1 MPKDSAFGNVFVIV
15 TLNGWPPNPLMEA
28 QNSAHEN
35 VSVSIKLGTDGRIRV
50 KVTEQTDNEAVT
62 LHEVVSARL
71 VFPPIPLALSIGVKW
86 SPEDAELW
94 VQDAK
99 VGTTSDAL
107 FRANEITFSARPN
120 YNKPKDF
127 SARNCKVVQ
136 KRTSKLPEWLKAK
149 EGTRSGGSHHLFESL
164 ADEIEQMEGMLQLY
178 RQGKRSFARG
188 LAGKLRLLLLRDR
201 QVPLLLAC
209 AALKTAPLIVYAGAN
224 PGASPGE
231 GLPGVGIALG
241 TIQERPDAVLNNP
254 VDIEVWLGFEAM
266 RINRK
271 SISNHSLIG
280 DLGNTIGNHLDP
292 NIVETVDRLRGYQ
305 TTEPEGLTDAFTS
318 YVVEVADV
326 IVALAKGLLEENPR
340 RQP

>member
-1 MPKDSAFGNVFVIV
+1 
-15 TLNGWPPNPLMEA
+15 
-28 QNSAHEN
+28 
-35 VSVSIKLGTDGRIRV
+35 
-50 KVTEQTDNEAVT
+50 
-62 LHEVVSARL
+62 
-71 VFPPIPLALSIGVKW
+71 
-86 SPEDAELW
+86 
-94 VQDAK
+94 
-99 VGTTSDAL
+99 
-107 FRANEITFSARPN
+107 
-120 YNKPKDF
+120 
-127 SARNCKVVQ
+127 
-136 KRTSKLPEWLKAK
+136 
-149 EGTRSGGSHHLFESL
+149 
-164 ADEIEQMEGMLQLY
+164 
-178 RQGKRSFARG
+178 
-188 LAGKLRLLLLRDR
+188 
-201 QVPLLLAC
+201 
-209 AALKTAPLIVYAGAN
+209 LKTAPLIVYAGAN